1 MPEDYRADLRDRLRV
16 AFSWRGEANYADVSG
31 WWADPALL
39 REIGPALADLHR
51 SSNPT
56 LVAGIE
62 ALGFL
67 VGPLVAIELGV
78 GFVAIRKGLR
88 ADEIGDDVISRTTPP
103 DYNERGLALGI
114 RRRLV
119 QPKDR
124 VLLVDEWITTGAQA
138 TAAKRLIE
146 DAGGDFVGAA
156 VVVDATDN
164 ATRRTLD
171 LRSLITLHGLG

>member
-1 MPEDYRADLRDRLRV
+1 
-16 AFSWRGEANYADVSG
+16 
-31 WWADPALL
+31 
-39 REIGPALADLHR
+39 
-51 SSNPT
+51 
-56 LVAGIE
+56 
-62 ALGFL
+62 
-67 VGPLVAIELGV
+67 
-78 GFVAIRKGLR
+78 
-88 ADEIGDDVISRTTPP
+88 
-103 DYNERGLALGI
+103 
-114 RRRLV
+114 
-119 QPKDR
+119 

>member
-1 MPEDYRADLRDRLRV
+1 MPDDPLVALRDRLRV

-31 WWADPALL
+31 WWADRSLL

-51 SSNPT
+51 SGNPT

-67 VGPLVAIELGV
+67 LGPLVALELGV
-78 GFVAIRKGLR
+78 GFVGIRKGLR

-119 QPKDR
+119 QPSDR

-164 ATRRTLD
+164 ATRRRLD